1 MKIMYIKKLLAFFFL
16 VSGLVSPAFSVTAK
30 ESTQFEQRT
39 FAEFRNGVISLQGP
53 ADAQPVKFN
62 LPAHWRLA
70 GDVVIRLNLTTFLPD
85 SLSGF
90 QGTAGVIKLMLN
102 DEIAVELPVIDGGDS
117 NVDLTIPFTET
128 PTDAPVNIKF
138 VLESYLPADPD
149 QEDIVVNIQPT
160 SSFHFTYQS
169 VLPVTDLIQFPRQL
183 IQESLEPDSVLLIIP
198 DQPTTIELQSAL
210 TVAAG
215 LSRLSQNQLNLEL
228 LSVSQV
234 TPEMQAGNHLILVGK
249 PEPFLALQ
257 GLIFPSPIVVRSDP
271 EWTVQFLLPDRYE
284 FERTAPDD
292 GMIQLVNSPW
302 NPERLVLLV
311 SGETDQGVIK
321 ASQAVSSG
329 KLRKNVFPNL
339 AIVKELRIN
348 SNASQPD
355 LQTDSANEVIVPN
368 WALSDYS
375 ARFTSDSTL
384 GTTAFVLPRDDVSAW
399 RAAMQLARHL
409 GAAVAGDVIN
419 LSTYFSDEF
428 QVNAVSGQNIVVVGR
443 ASAFPFLA
451 DFGDTLP
458 VAFEKGRDIP
468 DDTGLDIHYRI
479 SKDYDSAGY
488 LEILP
493 LPQNGDR
500 VLLAILGNDAKG
512 IEWAASALVTP
523 SLRVQLTGDFA
534 LINETQV
541 FARDTRPAPVE
552 PSTPPQVVT
561 PEETT
566 SAPLLPVED
575 KLSFWQAGVLLLV
588 LIVILQFVLLQ
599 RKTK

>member
-117 NVDLTIPFTET
+117 SVDLTIPFGVI
-128 PTDAPVNIKF
+128 PTGDPIDLKLL
-138 VLESYLPADPD
+138 LESYIPVEPGQEEIAVHIHPA
-149 QEDIVVNIQPT
+149 
-160 SSFHFTYQS
+160 SSFQFTYES
-169 VLPVTDLIQFPRQL
+169 FLPVTDLVQFPRQL
-183 IQESLEPDSVLLIIP
+183 IQQSLEPDHALLIIP
-198 DQPTTIELQSAL
+198 DQPTAIELQSAL

-479 SKDYDSAGY
+479 SKDYDSVGY

-566 SAPLLPVED
+566 SAPLLPVEE